1 MRRRVL
7 LLSVAVAATR
17 EVAIRCYA
25 FPVPS
30 PAAGEPTEHLA

>member
-1 MRRRVL
+1 MRRQVL
-7 LLSVAVAATR
+7 LHRAPATGTR